1 LSEAVGEDL
10 VEVNGV
16 VHVVLVRGDISSFV
30 RSADQTP
37 KSWLIFSSRLSRAM
51 RDSTRSAVE
60 ALESRHTG
68 ASESEA
74 PEAGT
79 VEVGVDNVVPN
90 L

>member
-1 LSEAVGEDL
+1 
-10 VEVNGV
+10 
-16 VHVVLVRGDISSFV
+16 
-30 RSADQTP
+30 
-37 KSWLIFSSRLSRAM
+37 
-51 RDSTRSAVE
+51 VE